1 MQGCCSAA
9 LVKTGNKNHNAN
21 RSHLF
26 FAVCPAVTDP
36 MTNNKKQA
44 SFIKSRKHAGVL
56 PSPAPALALTMLATL
71 GMSAAQAAPDAVID
85 QSIPAVQVKGATQS
99 QTASSD
105 KFTAPL
111 LDTPKSVTV
120 VSSDVIAQTGAVSL
134 TDALRTVPGI
144 TIGAGEGGNPVGD
157 NLFIRGYNAQTD
169 TYIDGI
175 RDAGSQSREVFNLEQ
190 VEVVKGPNSAY
201 GGRSSAGGGVNLV
214 SKTAQAY
221 DFNGASVGLG
231 TDKYKRITGDL
242 NRNIGNNSAFRLN
255 VMAHENDVPGRNVV
269 GGNRWGVAPTV
280 TFGLTGPDR
289 AIISLYHLTSH
300 EIPDTGIPF
309 NNPFSSGA
317 NMAKNGNGTPFG
329 VDRKTFYGLANRDFR
344 DTKSDVG
351 TIDLRHEFG
360 PTLALRNVTR
370 YGKSNNDYVWTQP
383 DDSKGNTVL
392 YGTVWRRANTR
403 ATETRTFANVTSL
416 TGEAFTAGLKHS
428 FNAGVEFDRETTD
441 RAAYVFTPGTNNPLT
456 GTFTCPT
463 SGAETLY
470 NCTTLVNPN
479 PNDPW
484 VYTRSL
490 SGALTHVSTKTKA
503 VYAFDTIE
511 IDPQWLLNLGLRWDD
526 FQSTLDTLPT
536 ATTAAAHAVVD
547 TSFVSTQAGIVYKP
561 AKNGSVYL
569 SFASSATPPGNDGGD
584 GLDGLTAAV
593 QNLQPQRSRNI
604 ELGTKWDLLPGGR
617 LSLTGA
623 LFKSTMNNARVT
635 APDGTTQ
642 NVGRKQVQGV
652 ELGFSGKLS
661 PAWTV
666 FGGYT
671 WLDAEIADNGYTNT
685 GTTAAPIWTASPF
698 NGNRFPSTPK
708 HSASLWTSYAFT
720 KDFTAGFGMSAMS
733 KVYAN
738 VNNNKWAPGYAR
750 FDAMASYALNKD
762 ISLQLNLQNLTD
774 KLYFDKVSSPHY
786 AGVAPGR
793 SATLTANFKF

>member
-1 MQGCCSAA
+1 MP
-9 LVKTGNKNHNAN
+9 N
-21 RSHLF
+21 
-26 FAVCPAVTDP
+26 
-36 MTNNKKQA
+36 NNKQQA
-44 SFIKSRKHAGVL
+44 SFIKSRKHAPQFRVTL
-56 PSPAPALALTMLATL
+56 PAPALAMLATL
-71 GMSAAQAAPDAVID
+71 GMPAAHAAPDNVID
-85 QSIPAVQVKGATQS
+85 QSIPAVQVSGAKAPAGPVS
-99 QTASSD
+99 AND

-120 VSSDVIAQTGAVSL
+120 VTAETISQTGAVSL

-144 TIGAGEGGNPVGD
+144 TIGAAEGGNPVGD

-175 RDAGSQSREVFNLEQ
+175 RDAGSQSREIFNLEQ

-221 DFNGASVGLG
+221 DFNSASVGIG
-231 TDKYKRITGDL
+231 SDKYKRITGDV
-242 NRNIGNNSAFRLN
+242 NRALGSNSAFRLN
-255 VMAHENDVPGRNVV
+255 VMAHENDVPGRKVV
-269 GGNRWGVAPTV
+269 GGKRWGVAPTV

-289 AIISLYHLTSH
+289 AIVSVYHLTSH

-309 NNPFSSGA
+309 NNPVTSGA
-317 NMAKNGNGTPFG
+317 DVGKNGNGTPFA
-329 VDRKTFYGLANRDFR
+329 VDRETFYGLANRDFR

-351 TIDLRHEFG
+351 TIDLRHEFSKA
-360 PTLALRNVTR
+360 LSLRNVTR
-370 YGKSNNDYVWTQP
+370 YGKSTNDYVWTQP
-383 DDSKGNTVL
+383 DDSKGNTVR

-403 ATETRTFANVTSL
+403 ATETATIANVTSL
-416 TGEAFTAGLKHS
+416 SGELAAAGLKHS
-428 FNAGVEFDRETTD
+428 FNTGIEFDRETTD
-441 RAAYVFTPGTNNPLT
+441 RGSYIFTPGTNNPLT

-463 SGAETLY
+463 SGAATLY
-470 NCTTLVNPN
+470 NCTTLANPN
-479 PNDPW
+479 PDDPW
-484 VYTRSL
+484 VATRSR
-490 SGALTHVSTKTKA
+490 SGALTHVSTKTRA
-503 VYAFDTIE
+503 AYAFDTIE
-511 IDPQWLLNLGLRWDD
+511 IDPRWLLNLGLRWDD

-536 ATTAAAHAVVD
+536 ATTAAAHATVD
-547 TSFVSTQAGIVYKP
+547 TDFVSSQAGIVYKP
-561 AKNGSVYL
+561 SKNGSIYL
-569 SFASSATPPGNDGGD
+569 SYASSATPPGNDGGD
-584 GLDGLTAAV
+584 GLDALTAVV

-617 LSLTGA
+617 LSVTGA

-642 NVGRKQVQGV
+642 NVGRKEIRGV
-652 ELGFSGKLS
+652 ELGFSGKLAS
-661 PAWTV
+661 AWTV

-671 WLDAEIADNGYTNT
+671 WLDAEIADNGY
-685 GTTAAPIWTASPF
+685 IASGSSFVPSPY

-708 HSASLWTSYAFT
+708 NSASLWTSYAFT
-720 KDFTAGFGMSAMS
+720 KGFTAGFGVSAMS

-738 VNNNKWAPGYAR
+738 VNNNKAVPGYAR
-750 FDAMASYALNKD
+750 FDAMASYAVTKD
-762 ISLQLNLQNLTD
+762 IALQLNLQNLTD

>member
-1 MQGCCSAA
+1 
-9 LVKTGNKNHNAN
+9 
-21 RSHLF
+21 
-26 FAVCPAVTDP
+26 

-44 SFIKSRKHAGVL
+44 SFIKSRKHAPVL
-56 PSPAPALALTMLATL
+56 SALPMLATL
-71 GMSAAQAAPDAVID
+71 GMSAAYAAPDNAID
-85 QSIPAVQVKGATQS
+85 QSIPTVQVTGANTPLKPV
-99 QTASSD
+99 SSNE

-120 VSSDVIAQTGAVSL
+120 VTAETISQTGAVSL

-214 SKTAQAY
+214 SKTAQGY
-221 DFNGASVGLG
+221 DFNNASVGIG

-242 NRNIGNNSAFRLN
+242 NRALGSNSAFRLN
-255 VMAHENDVPGRNVV
+255 VMAHENDVPGRKVV

-280 TFGLTGPDR
+280 TFGLKGPDR
-289 AIISLYHLTSH
+289 AIVSFYHLTSH

-309 NNPFSSGA
+309 NNPVTTGP
-317 NMAKNGNGTPFG
+317 NVAKNGNGTPFA
-329 VDRKTFYGLANRDFR
+329 VDRETFYGLANRDYR
-344 DTKSDVG
+344 DTRSDVA
-351 TIDLRHEFG
+351 TIDLRHEFSPG
-360 PTLALRNVTR
+360 LSLRNVTR

-403 ATETRTFANVTSL
+403 VTETRTFANVTSL
-416 TGEAFTAGLKHS
+416 TGEQLVAGMKHS
-428 FNAGVEFDRETTD
+428 FNTGVEFDRETTD
-441 RAAYVFTPGTNNPLT
+441 RSSWLFTPGTNNPLT

-463 SGAETLY
+463 SGAATLY
-470 NCTTLVNPN
+470 NCTTLVNPD

-484 VYTRSL
+484 VYTRTR

-503 VYAFDTIE
+503 AYAFDTIE
-511 IDPQWLLNLGLRWDD
+511 INPQWLLNLGVRWDD

-536 ATTAAAHAVVD
+536 ATTAAAHATVD
-547 TSFVSTQAGIVYKP
+547 TSFVSSQAGIVYKP
-561 AKNGSVYL
+561 SKNGSVYL
-569 SFASSATPPGNDGGD
+569 SYASSATPPGNDGGD
-584 GLDGLTAAV
+584 GLDALTSVV

-617 LSLTGA
+617 LSVTGA

-635 APDGTTQ
+635 SPDGTTQ
-642 NVGRKQVQGV
+642 NVGRKEIQGV
-652 ELGFSGKLS
+652 ELGFSGKITT
-661 PAWTV
+661 AWTV

-671 WLDAEIADNGYTNT
+671 WLDAEIADNGFINT
-685 GTTAAPIWTASPF
+685 GTTAAPVWTPSPF
-698 NGNRFPSTPK
+698 NGNRFPTTPK
-708 HSASLWTSYAFT
+708 NSASLWTSYAFS

-733 KVYAN
+733 QVYAN
-738 VNNNKWAPGYAR
+738 VNNNKHTPGYAR